1 MQKRHFVVREVDGD
15 YQAKEIEA
23 PIAKAMSQFG
33 ITMGE
38 YQTVEV
44 SNIFFY
50 FCPMTAHRAKEIAAQ
65 LSQKVLNN
73 QA

>member
-15 YQAKEIEA
+15 YQLKEVDA
-23 PIAKAMSQFG
+23 TIANSMSHFG

-38 YQTVEV
+38 YHTVEV

-50 FCPMTAHRAKEIAAQ
+50 FCPMTAHRANEIAAR
-65 LSQKVLNN
+65 LSEKVLSGE
-73 QA
+73 A